1 MRDVA
6 GRYPGLIWE
15 RVHVSAAVL
24 RDQVPDWSSYRTFAF
39 VRNPWDR
46 MVSLH
51 AHIAGRGISFEDFV
65 LSPPWQAEM
74 YIKPQVSYLAD
85 ERGALLVDFIGKF
98 ERLAEDLAFMNPSC
112 ERVLLHLNKSQR
124 PADYRDCYT
133 PETQARVGELF
144 RADIET
150 FGYEF

>member
-51 AHIAGRGISFEDFV
+51 AHIAGRGVSFADFV
-65 LSPPWQAEM
+65 LAPPWQTEM
-74 YIKPQVSYLAD
+74 YIKPQVDYVTDGKGKMLVLICGWFEQLAH
-85 ERGALLVDFIGKF
+85 
-98 ERLAEDLAFMNPSC
+98 DLALINPS
-112 ERVLLHLNKSQR
+112 EHALPHINKSQR